1 MKGRY
6 AIGGIVAVVLL
17 AMPCGVAAAQGGGQ
31 AASLA
36 AQQCK
41 QERAEIGKKA
51 FRKRYGAKHGM
62 RSCSKR
68 MRPQVT
74 AALSTAGSD
83 CQAELA
89 QIGLTQFIL
98 EYGEDLTDTL
108 DVVMAE
114 CIAEDVD
121 GILNP
126 GDDEDDEG
134 DDDPS
139 NWIPV
144 PG

>member
-1 MKGRY
+1 VKVRY
-6 AIGGIVAVVLL
+6 AIGGIIAAALL
-17 AMPCGVAAAQGGGQ
+17 ALPGVAAAQGGGQ
-31 AASLA
+31 VTSLA

-51 FRKRYGAKHGM
+51 FRKRYGARHGM
-62 RSCSKR
+62 RSCTKR
-68 MRPQVT
+68 TRPQVT
-74 AALSTAGSD
+74 AALGTANSD

-98 EYGEDLTDTL
+98 EYGEDLTDSL
-108 DVVMAE
+108 DSVMAE

-126 GDDEDDEG
+126 GDDGDDEG

-139 NWIPV
+139 DWIPV
-144 PG
+144 G

>member
-1 MKGRY
+1 MKVRY
-6 AIGGIVAVVLL
+6 AIGGIAAAAALL
-17 AMPCGVAAAQGGGQ
+17 ALPCGVAAAQGGQ
-31 AASLA
+31 VASLA

-51 FRKRYGAKHGM
+51 FRKRYGARHGM
-62 RSCSKR
+62 RTCGKR

-108 DVVMAE
+108 DSVMAE
-114 CIAEDVD
+114 CIAEDAD

-126 GDDEDDEG
+126 GDDEDDQG

-144 PG
+144 G

>member
-1 MKGRY
+1 MRARY
-6 AIGGIVAVVLL
+6 AIGGILVAALL
-17 AMPCGVAAAQGGGQ
+17 AFPTSAVAGQGGQ
-31 AASLA
+31 VASLA

-51 FRKRYGAKHGM
+51 FRKRYGARHGM
-62 RSCSKR
+62 RTCGKR

-108 DVVMAE
+108 DSVMAE
-114 CIAEDVD
+114 CIAEDID
-121 GILNP
+121 EILNP
-126 GDDEDDEG
+126 EDYVDEGEDDSPDG
-134 DDDPS
+134 
-139 NWIPV
+139 
-144 PG
+144 